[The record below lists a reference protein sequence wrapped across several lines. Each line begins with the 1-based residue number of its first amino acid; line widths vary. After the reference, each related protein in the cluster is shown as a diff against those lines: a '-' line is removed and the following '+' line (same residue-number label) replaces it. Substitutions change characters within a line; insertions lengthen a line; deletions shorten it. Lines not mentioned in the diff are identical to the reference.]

1 MPERGGDSEATES
14 DWNEADVIGG
24 DGTGRDLHG
33 PRLDSHGDPAART
46 TGDSPRH
53 ARNLGS
59 PVRGHA
65 SGPRTVLQQST
76 VGTQERVSNARAD
89 MAGTADVSLLII
101 DDCALFREALA
112 TNLRASGISDI
123 RVAWDLPSL
132 ISVLEGVQPSVV
144 LLNMA
149 TRDLHLILRAS
160 TSLTPQA
167 PVIAV
172 ATSEDDESAIIACAE
187 AGVAGYHLRTDPF
200 AELLLLVRDVASGK
214 VSCPP
219 KISAIL
225 LRRLSAL
232 ASQSQ
237 VTPKEPGLTTREAQI
252 LGMLELGLSNQ
263 DIAVQLSIAVHTVK
277 NHVHSL
283 LTKLGVSTR
292 AEAAALSHAMRAD
305 PDAHERSRPRS
316 TQNWP

>member
-1 MPERGGDSEATES
+1 MPEPGGDGQSTES
-14 DWNEADVIGG
+14 DWNEADIIGG
-24 DGTGRDLHG
+24 DGTGR
-33 PRLDSHGDPAART
+33 RR
-46 TGDSPRH
+46 

-59 PVRGHA
+59 PIRGHA
-65 SGPRTVLQQST
+65 GGSRTVLQQSN
-76 VGTQERVSNARAD
+76 VGMQERVSNARAD
-89 MAGTADVSLLII
+89 MGGTSDASLLII

-112 TNLRASGISDI
+112 TNLRANGISDI

-187 AGVAGYHLRTDPF
+187 AGVAGYHLRSDSF
-200 AELLLLVRDVASGK
+200 AELLLLVRDAASGK

-263 DIAVQLSIAVHTVK
+263 DIAGQLSIAVHTVK

-283 LTKLGVSTR
+283 LTKLGVGTR
-292 AEAAALSHAMRAD
+292 AEAAALSHAMRVD
-305 PDAHERSRPRS
+305 LDAHERSRPRS